1 VRSYADGDQHMA
13 VTHMA
18 VICLERCLAGAMR
31 LARRSALGWSVV
43 ACAAVSAQ
51 PIVFLGDRDLAPFEF
66 VVSGVPRGANVDLAQ
81 AVGRVLGRPVD
92 LQLLDWAESQ
102 QRVLGGSGDVLTFF
116 TRTPEREQSHDF
128 TQPTFPLAF
137 ALFVRDSER
146 SVYEGRSVSE
156 MVNGRRIGVTSAGF
170 PRAFFE
176 SNHPLAQIVL
186 VDNLFDG
193 MRRLINGEIDAFG
206 APQWSGKFLLSEMGI
221 TRVVAL
227 PPFVERSGAMA
238 VRKGNAALLGDLN
251 RALTQLKASG
261 ELGRIQDRWSKTRV
275 EVLSERTLWV
285 MVTAAAVAATALV
298 LMAWGLAWSRKQKRR
313 LERVIDE
320 RRTAERALLETQ
332 QALKAA
338 DVRKDSFI
346 AMLGHELRNPLAP
359 ISTAVHMLGRKSA
372 DSKEGQWA
380 REVIRRQVKLM
391 ARLIDDLLD
400 VARVTSGKLS
410 LQRQPTLLAD
420 VIGDA
425 LEVSR
430 PVIDAAGHQLE
441 MSLPEGDVWIDADR
455 ARLTQV
461 VMNLLN
467 NAAKYTPKSSN
478 DAAAPGGGRLH
489 LAAAV
494 DGTDL
499 RISMRDNGVGIA
511 AEQLSHLFEMFYQEE
526 RSKQQAAGGLG
537 VGLWLTKQ
545 VVELHGGTIDVQ
557 SAGLNQGSQFT
568 VHLPHVLIAAPAAAV
583 APASATPHQALNTL
597 RALVA
602 DDNEDSAESASR
614 LLVSLGCSVETA
626 FDGEQAL
633 QMLQRIQPE
642 FVLLD
647 IAMPKLDGLEVCRR
661 LRRFEWGRSAIAVA
675 MSGWGGEADKQAS
688 RDAGFDEHLTKPLD
702 PDRVAELVAQRARQS
717 RA

>member
-1 VRSYADGDQHMA
+1 
-13 VTHMA
+13 
-18 VICLERCLAGAMR
+18 
-31 LARRSALGWSVV
+31 
-43 ACAAVSAQ
+43 
-51 PIVFLGDRDLAPFEF
+51 
-66 VVSGVPRGANVDLAQ
+66 
-81 AVGRVLGRPVD
+81 
-92 LQLLDWAESQ
+92 
-102 QRVLGGSGDVLTFF
+102 
-116 TRTPEREQSHDF
+116 
-128 TQPTFPLAF
+128 
-137 ALFVRDSER
+137 
-146 SVYEGRSVSE
+146 
-156 MVNGRRIGVTSAGF
+156 MVNGRRIGVTGAGF

-176 SNHPLAQIVL
+176 SNHPQAQTVP

-206 APQWSGKFLLSEMGI
+206 APQWSGEFLLSETGI

-227 PPFVERSGAMA
+227 PPFVELTGAMA

-275 EVLSERTLWV
+275 QVLSERTLWV
-285 MVTAAAVAATALV
+285 MVTTAAVAATALV

-320 RRTAERALLETQ
+320 RRSVERALLETQ
-332 QALKAA
+332 QALQDA
-338 DVRKDSFI
+338 DARKDSFI

-359 ISTAVHMLGRKSA
+359 ISTAVHMLGRKGA

-467 NAAKYTPKSSN
+467 NAAKYTPKSSSDASN
-478 DAAAPGGGRLH
+478 DAAPRGGGRLH

-545 VVELHGGTIDVQ
+545 LVELHGGTIDVQ

-568 VHLPHVLIAAPAAAV
+568 VQLPHVLVDAPAAAP
-583 APASATPHQALNTL
+583 APAAATPHQALNTL

-614 LLVSLGCSVETA
+614 LLASLGCSVETA

-633 QMLQRIQPE
+633 QLLQRIQPQ

-661 LRRFEWGRSAIAVA
+661 MRRFEWGRSAIAVA

-702 PDRVAELVAQRARQS
+702 PDRVAALVAQRERQS